1 MRFLNTILNL
11 ESTDNSWTNRRIL
24 WLTAAMAAIVT
35 LIWHAPQ
42 NAAAIGHR
50 TGEIFFVFVMA
61 ASLCYLMRPSVNW
74 SQRTLFRRMNPRAA
88 RTWATALV
96 FVAAGVLLYFFVAV
110 ALKPVTAD
118 FRALWNDFVAQTP
131 LERRALIDRWQNIIN
146 TALAPYSSYLPEGTQ
161 LNVDEQIPRAIVSLK
176 PRFQSWVGSIFTH
189 ATFIV
194 ELLLLPVLVFYFL
207 SDGAAIRREAG
218 ILISARW
225 KNRVARMADDFDRI
239 FGGYIRGQVWMCV
252 IAWIVVTLML
262 LVLRVPHAAT
272 LGLIAGITRAI
283 PVIGPLLGAIP
294 LGLVCLLTTR
304 SMPITLT
311 LLGGFVLMHF
321 IESKVLLPKIIGHEV
336 DLHPVSVIIVL
347 LLGLEFFGFLGVFL
361 SVPVAALF
369 KVLLLEWQEWQR
381 TQSISLEIDRT
392 LDEEAALV

>member
-1 MRFLNTILNL
+1 M
-11 ESTDNSWTNRRIL
+11 

-35 LIWHAPQ
+35 LIWHAPE

-61 ASLCYLMRPSVNW
+61 ASLCYLMRPSVNLV
-74 SQRTLFRRMNPRAA
+74 QRTLFRRMNPRAA
-88 RTWATALV
+88 RTWATTLV
-96 FVAAGVLLYFFVAV
+96 FVATGLLIYCFVAI
-110 ALKPVTAD
+110 AFKQITAD
-118 FRALWNDFVAQTP
+118 FRAVWDDFVAQTP
-131 LERRALIDRWQNIIN
+131 VERRALVERWQAIIN
-146 TALAPYSSYLPEGTQ
+146 GALAPYSSFLPAGAQ
-161 LNVDEQIPRAIVSLK
+161 FNVDEQVPRAIASLA
-176 PRFQSWVGSIFTH
+176 PRLQRWVGSAFTH

-207 SDGAAIRREAG
+207 SDGGSIRREAG
-218 ILISARW
+218 ILVSQRW
-225 KNRVARMADDFDRI
+225 RNRVARMADDFDRI

-252 IAWIVVTLML
+252 IAWIIVTVML
-262 LVLRVPHAAT
+262 LLLRVPHAAT
-272 LGLIAGITRAI
+272 LGLIAGVTRAV

-321 IESKVLLPKIIGHEV
+321 VESKVLLPKIIGHEV

-361 SVPVAALF
+361 SVPVAALG
-369 KVLLLEWQEWQR
+369 KVLLLEWQETQR
-381 TQSISLEIDRT
+381 LQGKVEIDRT
-392 LDEEAALV
+392 SELSPS